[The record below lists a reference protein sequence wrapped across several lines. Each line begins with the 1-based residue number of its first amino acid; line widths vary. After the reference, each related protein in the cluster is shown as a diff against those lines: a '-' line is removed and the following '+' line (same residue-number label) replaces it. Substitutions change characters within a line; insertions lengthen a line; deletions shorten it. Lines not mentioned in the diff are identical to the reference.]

1 MRTQVTQA
9 RPRLQPVRSGF
20 WPKAV
25 AALALVGWLTGCQ
38 ARRVS
43 TDSLPVVAE
52 PALAPSPSGLQQ
64 IVTPTRAVTNELKQ
78 VTYTFQLPGPPAR
91 GYIIQESLDG
101 VTWTEVGRS
110 TSTRFTRITFMD
122 GTPSSGKQYRVAL
135 P

>member
-1 MRTQVTQA
+1 
-9 RPRLQPVRSGF
+9 
-20 WPKAV
+20 V
-25 AALALVGWLTGCQ
+25 AALALVGCLTGCQ
-38 ARRVS
+38 TRRAS
-43 TDSLPVVAE
+43 TDPLPAVAE
-52 PALAPSPSGLQQ
+52 PALAPSGLEQ

-110 TSTRFTRITFMD
+110 TSSRFTRITFMD